1 MRLPAGTKLGP
12 YEILDP
18 LGAGGMGDVY
28 RASDSRLGREVAVKV
43 LPEDVGSPAKHER
56 FLREAQ
62 AASALNHPGIVTVHD
77 VGHDQGV
84 DFIVMERIEGRTLRE
99 LLDAGPLQVDVALG
113 YARQAAAAL
122 AVAHAAGI
130 VHRDLKPQN
139 MMVTSGG
146 QLKILDFG
154 LAHVASGEGNS
165 VSPTMERLTTFG
177 TVLGTPGY
185 MSPEQAEGRPVDART
200 DVFSLGIILYEML
213 TGKAPFGGTS
223 VPAVL
228 YEIVHRAPEP
238 AAHLRPGLSR
248 DVTDVLDSMLSKDPQ
263 GRFGDGSELLAALSG
278 APPFSRA
285 GRRTGL
291 GAGAG
296 VWVRRHRA
304 WTVVV
309 AVILGSVV
317 AAGLLWKTRLS
328 RSPALGTAAAPASSN
343 PYDRYLE
350 GLELVKRWDKGANLD
365 DSIRLFRQAAVQD
378 PSFALAF
385 ARLADAQ
392 RIKYA
397 LTHDKTWLAEA
408 GKSAD
413 EAARLNA
420 GLAPV
425 QVALGRIHAMR
436 GSNDLAFAAFE
447 RALSIDS
454 NDPEANQA
462 IARQYERLGRLKD
475 AEDSYRKA
483 LSLDPENISV
493 LDSYANYLFRQSRF
507 EDAVREWRAVIRLGP
522 DNAAALVNL
531 GSALSEGGR
540 FPEAITMYERAVSLK
555 PSHMAYSNLGT
566 AYSRTKRY
574 PESADAYRKA
584 LELDEKDWLV
594 WGNLGYVSS
603 WMGGMEKQAVQAFDR
618 AIQLAEAER
627 KESPR
632 DASLHSALALYYAK
646 TGKPQLARQRLS
658 TALTLSPGTG
668 QIQADAAEVYEHLG
682 LRDKA
687 IAAVRKSLELGFQRQ
702 QLLRNPELSPLL
714 EDPRVKMSN

>member
-1 MRLPAGTKLGP
+1 MTLPAGTKLGP
-12 YEILDP
+12 YEILGP
-18 LGAGGMGDVY
+18 LGTGGMGEVY

-43 LPEDVGSPAKHER
+43 LTEDAGSPARRER

-84 DFIVMERIEGRTLRE
+84 DFLVMERIEGRTLRE
-99 LLDAGPLQVDVALG
+99 ILDTGLLPVDVALG

-122 AVAHAAGI
+122 DVAHAAGI

-139 MMVTSGG
+139 LMVTSGE

-154 LAHVASGEGNS
+154 LARVASGEDS
-165 VSPTMERLTTFG
+165 MAPTIERLTAFG

-185 MSPEQAEGRPVDART
+185 MSPEQAEGKPVDART

-213 TGKAPFGGTS
+213 TGKAPFRGTS
-223 VPAVL
+223 VATVL
-228 YEIVHRAPEP
+228 YGIVHRVPEP
-238 AAHLRPGLSR
+238 AGRLRPGLSR
-248 DVTDVLDSMLSKDPQ
+248 DVTDVLDSMLNKDPHR
-263 GRFGDGSELLAALSG
+263 RFADGGEVLAALSG
-278 APPFSRA
+278 ATPASRV
-285 GRRTGL
+285 GHRVRFGTDV
-291 GAGAG
+291 GA
-296 VWVRRHRA
+296 WVRRHWA
-304 WTVVV
+304 WV
-309 AVILGSVV
+309 AAILIGSAV
-317 AAGLLWKTRLS
+317 AAGFIWKPRFS
-328 RSPALGTAAAPASSN
+328 RNPALPAAAAPASGN
-343 PYDRYLE
+343 AYDRYLE

-365 DSIRLFRQAAVQD
+365 DAIRLFRQAAVQD

-397 LTHDKTWLAEA
+397 LTHDKTWLTEA
-408 GKSAD
+408 GKSVD

-436 GSNDLAFAAFE
+436 GSNDLALAAFE

-483 LSLDPENISV
+483 LSLDPENTSV
-493 LDSYANYLFRQSRF
+493 LDSYANFLFRQGRF
-507 EDAVREWRAVIRLGP
+507 EDAVREWQAVVRVAP

-531 GSALSEGGR
+531 GSALSETGR
-540 FPEAITMYERAVSLK
+540 FPEAITIYERAVSIK
-555 PSHMAYSNLGT
+555 PGYMAFSNLGT
-566 AYSRTKRY
+566 AYSRAGRY
-574 PESADAYRKA
+574 PEAAETYRKA
-584 LELDEKDWLV
+584 LALDDKDSLV
-594 WGNLGYVSS
+594 WGNLGYVLS
-603 WMGGMEKQAVQAFDR
+603 WMGGSEKQAADAFDR

-646 TGKPQLARQRLS
+646 TGKPQLASQRLS
-658 TALTLSPGTG
+658 TALTLSPDTG

-702 QLLRNPELSPLL
+702 QLLRNPELSPLFG
-714 EDPRVKMSN
+714 DARMKMSN

>member
-1 MRLPAGTKLGP
+1 MSISAGARLGP
-12 YEILDP
+12 YEILGL
-18 LGAGGMGDVY
+18 LGAGGMGEVY
-28 RASDSRLGREVAVKV
+28 RAKDSRLNREVAVKV
-43 LPEDVGSPAKHER
+43 LPEDAGSPARRER

-77 VGHDQGV
+77 VGHDQSV
-84 DFIVMERIEGRTLRE
+84 DFIVMERVEGRTLRE
-99 LLDAGPLQVDVALG
+99 ILDAGRLSVDVALG

-130 VHRDLKPQN
+130 VHRDLKPRN
-139 MMVTSGG
+139 LMVTSGG

-154 LAHVASGEGNS
+154 LARVASGEDS
-165 VSPTMERLTTFG
+165 VGPTIERLTAFG

-185 MSPEQAEGRPVDART
+185 MSPEQAEGEPVDART
-200 DVFSLGIILYEML
+200 DVFSLGVILYEML
-213 TGKAPFGGTS
+213 TGKAPFRGTS
-223 VPAVL
+223 VAAVL
-228 YEIVHRAPEP
+228 YEIVHRVPEP
-238 AAHLRPGLSR
+238 AGRLRPGLSR
-248 DVTDVLDSMLSKDPQ
+248 DVTDVLDSMLNKDPQ
-263 GRFGDGSELLAALSG
+263 QRFADGGEVLAALSG
-278 APPFSRA
+278 AAPLSRV
-285 GRRTGL
+285 GRRVRFGTDV
-291 GAGAG
+291 GA
-296 VWVRRHRA
+296 WVGRHRA
-304 WTVVV
+304 WAA
-309 AVILGSVV
+309 AVLLISAA
-317 AAGLLWKTRLS
+317 AAGFIWKTRFS
-328 RSPALGTAAAPASSN
+328 RNPALRAAVAPASSN
-343 PYDRYLE
+343 AYNRYLE

-365 DSIRLFRQAAVQD
+365 DAINLFRQAAAQD

-413 EAARLNA
+413 EAVRLNA

-447 RALSIDS
+447 RALSIDP

-475 AEDSYRKA
+475 AEDSYLKA

-493 LDSYANYLFRQSRF
+493 LDSYANFLFRQSRF
-507 EDAVREWRAVIRLGP
+507 EDAVREWLAVIRLAP

-540 FPEAITMYERAVSLK
+540 FSEAITMYERAVSLK

-574 PESADAYRKA
+574 PQSVDAYRKA
-584 LELDEKDWLV
+584 LELDDKDWLV

-603 WMGGMEKQAVQAFDR
+603 WMGGMEKQSVQAFDR
-618 AIQLAEAER
+618 AIQFAEAER
-627 KESPR
+627 KESLR

-646 TGKPQLARQRLS
+646 TGKPQLSLQRLS

-668 QIQADAAEVYEHLG
+668 QIQADAAEVYELLG

-687 IAAVRKSLELGFQRQ
+687 VGAVRKSLDLGFQRQ
-702 QLLRNPELSPLL
+702 QLLRNPELSALL
-714 EDPRVKMSN
+714 EDPRMKTSN